1 MNTFKTIIVGF
12 VAGLAGAFVFFKYQ
26 QNSPSVSPSRSTLAE
41 QGEEGK
47 GKAKISVTDFYST
60 TPSYQSVIVP
70 PVKATSIENVDF
82 TLAAAK
88 ATPSVVY
95 INSISQTGASYSY
108 WDLLFGGGGPQTQ
121 VSSGSGVIFS
131 ADGYI
136 VTNNH
141 VVEAAE
147 KIQVLY
153 NKKQYDAEL
162 IGTDPST
169 DLAVLKIKETNLPAI
184 TLGNSKNLA
193 VGEWVVAVGN
203 PFSLS
208 STVTVGIVSAKGR
221 RINIVEDKFPIESFI
236 QTDAAI
242 NPGNSGGAL
251 VNKNGDLVGI
261 NTAILSRTGSYTGYA
276 FAVPVDI
283 AKKVV
288 EDLVKYGVPQK
299 AIFGGNVIEYDF
311 QNAKKYGL
319 DANVKEFKGVL
330 LGDVAQEGAADKAGL
345 QEGDII
351 TKFNDMEVNSESAF
365 EEELSY
371 RYPGDKVS
379 ITYWH
384 EGKPVTANVT
394 LLNKAGSTAIV
405 KRKIIS
411 DATTGASFEAVDY
424 GVKIFKLREGLFKK
438 IGLPENYTITH
449 INRQRVKDPQDVIEF
464 FSTYKGRV
472 ILYGFNSSRQELPLQ
487 FLLQ

>member
-1 MNTFKTIIVGF
+1 MNSLKTVIIGF
-12 VAGLAGAFVFFKYQ
+12 LAGLAGAFVFFQYQ
-26 QNSPSVSPSRSTLAE
+26 SRQKKADQPSAV
-41 QGEEGK
+41 
-47 GKAKISVTDFYST
+47 SVTDFNNSSPYQPINSSA
-60 TPSYQSVIVP
+60 TPIV
-70 PVKATSIENVDF
+70 AGENVDF
-82 TLAAAK
+82 SLAAAK
-88 ATPSVVY
+88 ATPSVVF
-95 INSISQTGASYSY
+95 INSISQSGVSNNY
-108 WDLLFGGGGPQTQ
+108 WDLLFGGGGQQTQ

-131 ADGYI
+131 QDGFI

-153 NKKQYDAEL
+153 NKKSYDADL

-169 DLAVLKIKETNLPAI
+169 DLAVLKIKETNLPAV
-184 TLGNSKNLA
+184 TLGSSKNLA

-208 STVTVGIVSAKGR
+208 STVTAGIVSAKGR

-288 EDLVKYGVPQK
+288 DDLIKYGVPQK

-311 QNAKKYGL
+311 QNAKKYDL
-319 DANVKEFKGVL
+319 DVNAKEFKGVL
-330 LGDVAQEGAADKAGL
+330 LGTVDRNGAAAKAGL
-345 QEGDII
+345 EEGDVI
-351 TKFNDMEVNSESAF
+351 TKINTLEVNSESAF

-371 RYPGDKVS
+371 RYPGDHVT
-379 ITYWH
+379 ITFIRDS
-384 EGKPVTANVT
+384 KQKTVDVT
-394 LLNKAGSTAIV
+394 LLNKLGETAKVRRDIMT
-405 KRKIIS
+405 
-411 DATTGASFEAVDY
+411 DETTGASLEAVDY
-424 GVKIFKLREGLFKK
+424 GVKIFKIRDGIFKQ

-449 INRQRVKDPQDVIEF
+449 INRQRVKNPRDVIDF
-464 FSTYKGRV
+464 FSKYKGRV
-472 ILYGFNSSRQELPLQ
+472 ILYGFNSSRQELQ
-487 FLLQ
+487 HTFVM

>member
-1 MNTFKTIIVGF
+1 MNSLKTIVLGF
-12 VAGLAGAFVFFKYQ
+12 IAGLAGAWAFYSYQ
-26 QNSPSVSPSRSTLAE
+26 QEKESRQQKVEQIQATDYKPSDIYRPNIIESNSE
-41 QGEEGK
+41 
-47 GKAKISVTDFYST
+47 I
-60 TPSYQSVIVP
+60 TP
-70 PVKATSIENVDF
+70 AENVDF
-82 TLAAAK
+82 TFAAKK

-95 INSISQTGASYSY
+95 INSISQGSRAYSY
-108 WDLLFGGGGPQTQ
+108 WDLLFGGGGTQTQ

-141 VVEAAE
+141 VVETAE
-147 KIQVLY
+147 RIQVLY
-153 NKKQYDAEL
+153 NKKSYEAEL

-184 TLGNSKNLA
+184 SLGSSKNLS

-221 RINIVEDKFPIESFI
+221 KINIVDDRFPIESFI

-251 VNKNGDLVGI
+251 VNKNGELVGI

-288 EDLVKYGVPQK
+288 EDLVKYGVAQK
-299 AIFGGNVIEYDF
+299 AIFGGRVVEYDF
-311 QNAKKYGL
+311 QNAQKY
-319 DANVKEFKGVL
+319 DINTNVKEFKGVL
-330 LGDVAQEGAADKAGL
+330 LGKIDRGGAADNASL

-351 TKFNDMEVNSESAF
+351 TQINNIEVNSESAF

-371 RYPGDKVS
+371 HYPGDKISVKYTRNNKESVVS
-379 ITYWH
+379 
-384 EGKPVTANVT
+384 VT
-394 LLNKAGSTAIV
+394 LLNKNGDTNLV
-405 KRKIIS
+405 KRKIYE
-411 DATTGASFEAVDY
+411 DKMVVGASLEAVDY
-424 GVKIFKLREGLFKK
+424 GVKVFNIKDGGIFKKLGLQ
-438 IGLPENYTITH
+438 ENYTIVY

-464 FSTYKGRV
+464 FSKYKGRV
-472 ILYGFNSSRQELPLQ
+472 YMVGLNSSKQEVPLS
-487 FLLQ
+487 FYLQ

>member
-1 MNTFKTIIVGF
+1 MNTFKTVVIGF
-12 VAGLAGAFVFFKYQ
+12 VAGLAGAFVFFQFAQKKNTAPQAEKISLNEYSTPSFQ
-26 QNSPSVSPSRSTLAE
+26 QPLAVPSPSAV
-41 QGEEGK
+41 GENIDFSQAAY
-47 GKAKISVTDFYST
+47 KAI
-60 TPSYQSVIVP
+60 
-70 PVKATSIENVDF
+70 
-82 TLAAAK
+82 
-88 ATPSVVY
+88 PSVVY

-108 WDLLFGGGGPQTQ
+108 FDLLFGGGGPQTQ

-131 ADGYI
+131 SDGYI

-169 DLAVLKIKETNLPAI
+169 DLAVLKIRETNLPAI
-184 TLGNSKNLA
+184 TLGSSKNLA

-208 STVTVGIVSAKGR
+208 STVTAGIVSAKGR

-251 VNKNGDLVGI
+251 VNRSGDLVGI

-299 AIFGGNVIEYDF
+299 AIFGGNVMEYDF

-319 DANVKEFKGVL
+319 DLNVKEFKGVL
-330 LGDVAQEGAADKAGL
+330 LGSVDRGGAAANAGL

-351 TKFNDMEVNSESAF
+351 TKFNATEVNSEGTF

-371 RYPGDKVS
+371 RYPGDKIS
-379 ITYWH
+379 ITYLR
-384 EGKPVTANVT
+384 EGKVATTSVT
-394 LLNKAGSTAIV
+394 LLNKNGDGNIV
-405 KRKIIS
+405 KRRIVS
-411 DATTGASFEAVDY
+411 DGTTGANLEAVDY
-424 GVKIFKLREGLFKK
+424 GVKISKLRDGIFKK
-438 IGLPENYTITH
+438 VGLPENYTLTH
-449 INRQRVKDPQDVIEF
+449 INRQKVKDPQEVIDF
-464 FSTYKGRV
+464 FSKYKGRV
-472 ILYGFNSSRQELPLQ
+472 LLYGFNSSKQELPLQ
-487 FLLQ
+487 FYLQ

>member
-1 MNTFKTIIVGF
+1 MNTLKTIVVGF
-12 VAGLAGAFVFFKYQ
+12 IAGLAGAYAFFAYQ
-26 QNSPSVSPSRSTLAE
+26 TEKAARQMPNQELNVTNFESKEIYRPTMAEPSGSHA
-41 QGEEGK
+41 
-47 GKAKISVTDFYST
+47 
-60 TPSYQSVIVP
+60 
-70 PVKATSIENVDF
+70 IESVDF
-82 TLAAAK
+82 SMAAAK

-95 INSISQTGASYSY
+95 INSISQSGASFSY
-108 WDLLFGGGGPQTQ
+108 WDLMFGGGGSQTQ
-121 VSSGSGVIFS
+121 VSSGSGVIFTQ
-131 ADGYI
+131 DGYI

-141 VVEAAE
+141 VVESAE

-153 NKKQYDAEL
+153 NKKSYDAEL

-169 DLAVLKIKETNLPAI
+169 DLAVLKIKETNLPAVTI
-184 TLGNSKNLA
+184 GSSKALA

-288 EDLVKYGVPQK
+288 EDLIKYGLPQK
-299 AIFGGNVIEYDF
+299 AIFGGDIVEYDYE
-311 QNAKKYGL
+311 NAKKLGL
-319 DANVKEFKGVL
+319 DLGVKEFKGVL
-330 LGDVAQEGAADKAGL
+330 VGDVTKGSAAAIAGIK
-345 QEGDII
+345 EGDII
-351 TKFNDMEVNSESAF
+351 TKINNVDINSKSAF

-379 ITYWH
+379 ITYLH
-384 EGKPVTANVT
+384 DGKSENVSLT
-394 LLNKAGSTAIV
+394 LLNKYGDTNSV
-405 KRKIIS
+405 KRKIFN
-411 DATTGASFEAVDY
+411 DATLGVNMEAVDY
-424 GVKIFKLREGLFKK
+424 GVKISK
-438 IGLPENYTITH
+438 I
-449 INRQRVKDPQDVIEF
+449 RDKAVKASGIAPP
-464 FSTYKGRV
+464 STPKNPVSR
-472 ILYGFNSSRQELPLQ
+472 NS
-487 FLLQ
+487 

>member
-1 MNTFKTIIVGF
+1 MNSLKTIAIGF
-12 VAGLAGAFVFFKYQ
+12 VAGLAGAFVFFRFSQKKT
-26 QNSPSVSPSRSTLAE
+26 SPFQTE
-41 QGEEGK
+41 N
-47 GKAKISVTDFYST
+47 ISVAEHNTSSVYQPIVAPTST
-60 TPSYQSVIVP
+60 TASD
-70 PVKATSIENVDF
+70 NVDF
-82 TLAAAK
+82 SQAAAK
-88 ATPSVVY
+88 AIPSVVY

-108 WDLLFGGGGPQTQ
+108 WDLLFGGGGQQTQ

-131 ADGYI
+131 SDGFI

-153 NKKQYDAEL
+153 NKKSYDAEL

-184 TLGNSKNLA
+184 TLGSSKNLA

-208 STVTVGIVSAKGR
+208 STVTAGSVSAKGR

-251 VNKNGDLVGI
+251 VNKNGELVGI

-283 AKKVV
+283 ARKVV
-288 EDLVKYGVPQK
+288 DDLVKYGIPQK

-311 QNAKKYGL
+311 QNAKKYDL
-319 DANVKEFKGVL
+319 DVNVKEFKGVL
-330 LGDVAQEGAADKAGL
+330 LGSVERSGAAVNAGL

-351 TKFNDMEVNSESAF
+351 TKLNSTDINSESAF

-371 RYPGDKVS
+371 RYPGDKIS
-379 ITYWH
+379 ITYLR
-384 EGKPVTANVT
+384 EGKVGTTTVT
-394 LLNKAGSTAIV
+394 LLNKSGDSNIV

-411 DATTGASFEAVDY
+411 DATAGANLEAVDY
-424 GVKIFKLREGLFKK
+424 GVKISKLRDGIFKK
-438 IGLPENYTITH
+438 IGMPENYTLTH
-449 INRQRVKDPQDVIEF
+449 INRQRVKDPQDVIDF
-464 FSTYKGRV
+464 LSKFKGRV
-472 ILYGFNSSRQELPLQ
+472 LLYGFNSSRQEVPLS
-487 FLLQ
+487 FYLQ